1 MATRKETTMLTDTYS
16 LPSVATATGAT
27 QTTIKS
33 WLHKGV
39 VVGANSIIGGGQRG
53 KPRHFTLNSVIEIG
67 VAKCILDNGP
77 SDLASAFHAANI
89 FAHTG
94 WNRNPA
100 MPFND
105 GGTLMFVSGQRA
117 EILNY
122 QPGQDYDPLVRA
134 EMGDPEAF
142 LRIDIVKVF
151 YRIVLGLGLDPRDV
165 MAASYGDAK

>member
-1 MATRKETTMLTDTYS
+1 MLTDTYS

-77 SDLASAFHAANI
+77 SDLASAFHAAHI

-94 WNRNPA
+94 DGRNSA

-105 GGTLMFVSGQRA
+105 AGTLLFVAGQRA
-117 EILNY
+117 HVLNY
-122 QPGQDYDPLVRA
+122 QPKQDYDNIVRTA
-134 EMGDPEAF
+134 LGRPEAF
-142 LRIDIVKVF
+142 IRIDMLQVF
-151 YRIVLGLGLDPRDV
+151 DRIVSGLGLEPRDV
-165 MAASYGDAK
+165 IAASYESLVATCKVES